1 MVQLFTFIGEF
12 AMKELKEPYSFEQQL
27 NKLIEHGMICE
38 DTDAV
43 LDFLKKKNYYRITG
57 YALQQRVSAHD
68 SNYSDGT
75 TFDNI
80 YKIYLFDQAI
90 RNILRKYIE
99 IAEIYYRTQ
108 ISYGF
113 AMQKCT
119 APPHDQHY
127 DENNFYKKDGYKG
140 VMDNFQREKKHYED
154 SLIMKHHKSKYNS
167 RLPLWAMVEMMS
179 FSDLSKLYSSM
190 YISEQDYISTA
201 VGTGSKMLKN
211 NLHCLSVLRNKC
223 AHGARLYNTRLNPA
237 ARFNSSF
244 LRSNPDFKSDTLF
257 AYILVLL
264 KRLPDSDCKRSFVTE
279 IMAAIE
285 QYKEDIDFTLIG
297 MPSNYEELLE
307 KNT

>member
-1 MVQLFTFIGEF
+1 
-12 AMKELKEPYSFEQQL
+12 MKELKEPYSFEQQL

-38 DTDAV
+38 DPDAV

-113 AMQKCT
+113 SMQKCT
-119 APPHDQHY
+119 DPPHDQHY

-140 VMDNFQREKKHYED
+140 VMDNFQREKKYYED

-179 FSDLSKLYSSM
+179 QN
-190 YISEQDYISTA
+190 YIVQCTYLNRIIYLQLLGQVQRCLRITYIVYLFLGINVLMVLDYITQDLIQQRDL
-201 VGTGSKMLKN
+201 T
-211 NLHCLSVLRNKC
+211 LHS
-223 AHGARLYNTRLNPA
+223 
-237 ARFNSSF
+237 
-244 LRSNPDFKSDTLF
+244 
-257 AYILVLL
+257 
-264 KRLPDSDCKRSFVTE
+264 
-279 IMAAIE
+279 
-285 QYKEDIDFTLIG
+285 
-297 MPSNYEELLE
+297 
-307 KNT
+307 